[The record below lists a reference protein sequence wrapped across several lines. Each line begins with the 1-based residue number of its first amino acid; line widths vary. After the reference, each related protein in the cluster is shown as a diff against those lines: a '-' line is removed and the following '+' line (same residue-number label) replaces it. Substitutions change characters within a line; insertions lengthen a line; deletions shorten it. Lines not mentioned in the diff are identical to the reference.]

1 MTLAKQPKL
10 ISVEKLRPL
19 NPKKDSGFLMIFR
32 QAVTLVLESERETD
46 RKTADPA
53 KSREENL

>member
-1 MTLAKQPKL
+1 MAKQPKL